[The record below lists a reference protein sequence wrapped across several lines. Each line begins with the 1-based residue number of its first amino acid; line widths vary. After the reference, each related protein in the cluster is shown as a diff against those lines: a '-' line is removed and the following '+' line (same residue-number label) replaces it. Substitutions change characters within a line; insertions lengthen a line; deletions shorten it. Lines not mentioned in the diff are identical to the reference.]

1 MMKLQ
6 KCLIAACASV
16 LLSGCQT
23 TIIDS
28 CDGWKPLRPRSKDVL
43 VISEPL
49 ARQIAAHNEHG
60 KRDCG
65 WKP

>member
-1 MMKLQ
+1 MTKWRSFLT
-6 KCLIAACASV
+6 AVCASA

-23 TIIDS
+23 TVIDS
-28 CDGWKPLRPRSKDVL
+28 CDGWKPLRPRSNDVL

-60 KRDCG
+60 KKDCG